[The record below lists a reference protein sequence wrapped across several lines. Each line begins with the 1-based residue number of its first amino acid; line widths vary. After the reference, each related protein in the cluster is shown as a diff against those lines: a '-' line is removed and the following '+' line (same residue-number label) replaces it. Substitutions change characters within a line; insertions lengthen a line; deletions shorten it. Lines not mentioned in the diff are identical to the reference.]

1 MAGKTK
7 VHEKQIEQ
15 SRLWIFEG
23 FLHLMDKKP
32 YNKISVADITAR
44 AGVARQTFYRH
55 YKNKDDVILQ
65 FLETYLS
72 PSLVEGESSNTKNKR
87 RSFIITLPLKQFI
100 QHAKTIKKILMSE
113 AEYLIVMYSKKWQ
126 DYMINL
132 YSDILSTEEKI
143 YFRYLI
149 LFSVVGNTQII
160 CDWIKH
166 DMPISAERLTIWLTE
181 QDQPYYHP
189 DSNIPIIMLNIKK

>member
-7 VHEKQIEQ
+7 VHEEQIEQ
-15 SRLWIFEG
+15 SRSWIFEG
-23 FLHLMDKKP
+23 LFRLMEKKP
-32 YNKISVADITAR
+32 YNKISVADITAK

-65 FLETYLS
+65 FLETCLS
-72 PSLVEGESSNTKNKR
+72 PSLIERKNSNIKNNR
-87 RSFIITLPLKQFI
+87 HIFIVTLPLKQFI
-100 QHAKTIKKILMSE
+100 QHAKTIKKILMSD
-113 AEYLIVMYSKKWQ
+113 AEYLIVMYSQKWQ
-126 DYMINL
+126 DYVINL
-132 YSDILSTEEKI
+132 YSDILSAEEKI
-143 YFRYLI
+143 YFRYLV

-166 DMPISAERLTIWLTE
+166 DMPISVEKLTIWLTE

-189 DSNIPIIMLNIKK
+189 DSNIPKIMLSIKE